1 MDLSVTFFYWCT
13 RLNCT
18 TTMSSILPGKS
29 AQNGQA
35 RSCPGRTGWAGRAGA
50 CPGWTE
56 VGVWAG
62 WDWMEKCRKAGGHQR
77 DWSVPSPDRLQ
88 CSRSLL
94 PFGSAHHFVCR
105 KHNTQ
110 YDYDKM
116 SQIATFTGKNIWL
129 WYVRLLMLTQDENC
143 ECDVWCPLLWSV
155 FFHNLATSTDM
166 QLLLSSRGQKKQRKK
181 DKLHSP

>member
-1 MDLSVTFFYWCT
+1 MDK
-13 RLNCT
+13 
-18 TTMSSILPGKS
+18 PE
-29 AQNGQA
+29 AA
-35 RSCPGRTGWAGRAGA
+35 RGGLAERAGLEHVRGGRRWGCEPAGTGWRSAGRPVATRGI
-50 CPGWTE
+50 GLFQVLIDFSVVE
-56 VGVWAG
+56 VFFPLGV
-62 WDWMEKCRKAGGHQR
+62 
-77 DWSVPSPDRLQ
+77 LIT
-88 CSRSLL
+88 L
-94 PFGSAHHFVCR
+94 SAESIIHSMI
-105 KHNTQ
+105 TI
-110 YDYDKM
+110 KM